1 MTPPGRY
8 LQVEV
13 NLECFNNT
21 ESPVLYDISVNALN
35 TSDEGTDLAVSI
47 TGNASSVGI
56 GDTVH
61 LVIGLSNLGPKVCD
75 AKLNYK
81 ILVGLKFF
89 I

>member
-1 MTPPGRY
+1 M
-8 LQVEV
+8 VH
-13 NLECFNNT
+13 
-21 ESPVLYDISVNALN
+21 DISVNALN
-35 TSDEGTDLAVSI
+35 TSDEATDLAVSI
-47 TGNASSVGI
+47 TGNVSSVGI

-61 LVIGLSNLGPKVCD
+61 LVISLSNLGPKVCD